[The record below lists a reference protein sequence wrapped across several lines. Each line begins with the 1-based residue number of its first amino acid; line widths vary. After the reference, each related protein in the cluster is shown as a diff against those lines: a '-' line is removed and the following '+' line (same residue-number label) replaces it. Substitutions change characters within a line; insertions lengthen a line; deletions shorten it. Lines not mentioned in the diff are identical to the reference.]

1 MGLGHWKA
9 QRSHHMLWYGVLAC
23 IHPQSS
29 QQLCFARCHNGIV
42 LMHADM
48 CADMCAVVQVLV
60 ELKGTALMCCP
71 IDALRHVLS

>member
-1 MGLGHWKA
+1 MHTPA
-9 QRSHHMLWYGVLAC
+9 E
-23 IHPQSS
+23 QSAA
-29 QQLCFARCHNGIV
+29 FAHCHNGIV